1 MSATARVNSSRLE
14 IAQQLVITENSSRL
28 EIGQQLVITELIIE
42 RDEARVQE
50 ASAWE
55 CTLRLEVA
63 NFKLRQDLAAA
74 QAKIK
79 NQKGRIW
86 DLKSA
91 VIKAAIKGGAK

>member
-1 MSATARVNSSRLE
+1 MSARARVNSSPLE
-14 IAQQLVITENSSRL
+14 IAQQH
-28 EIGQQLVITELIIE
+28 VITELIIE
-42 RDEARVQE
+42 RDEAREQQ

-55 CTLRLEVA
+55 TTLRLDVA
-63 NFKLRQDLAAA
+63 NFKLRKEIAEA

-86 DLKSA
+86 NLKSA